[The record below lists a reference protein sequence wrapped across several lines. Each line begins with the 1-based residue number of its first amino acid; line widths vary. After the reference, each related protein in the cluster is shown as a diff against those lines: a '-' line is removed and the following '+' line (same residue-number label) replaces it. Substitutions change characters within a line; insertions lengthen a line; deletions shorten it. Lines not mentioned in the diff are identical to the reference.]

1 MASIF
6 DKISVKNKIK
16 LLRLL
21 EANTISYKM
30 NEHIL
35 STMKNDNSIG
45 IIVSGNAQII
55 RTDHNGIRT
64 IIEDLEEEDVFGTL
78 ISSLKN
84 NEYEIITKEDT
95 IIILIDFLHIINY
108 TDSGKSFYNQFIK
121 NLLLIITSKI
131 EEKNER
137 IAILTKKTIRNKLLE
152 YFSIRSK
159 KYGSR
164 YVYLPF
170 NFTDLADYLAID
182 RSAMSRELKYLKEEG
197 FIEIKGKRITLLY
210 DVS

>member
-21 EANTISYKM
+21 EANTISYKKD
-30 NEHIL
+30 EHIL

-64 IIEDLEEEDVFGTL
+64 IIEDLEEEDIFGTV

-84 NEYEIITKEDT
+84 SEYEIVTREDT
-95 IIILIDFLHIINY
+95 TIILIDFVHIINY
-108 TDSGKSFYNQFIK
+108 TDNSKAYYNQFIK
-121 NLLLIITSKI
+121 NLLLIVTTKI

-152 YFSIRSK
+152 YFSIRAK
-159 KYGSR
+159 KYGSKFI
-164 YVYLPF
+164 YLPF

-197 FIEIKGKRITLLY
+197 FIEIKGKRITMLY
-210 DVS
+210 DIN